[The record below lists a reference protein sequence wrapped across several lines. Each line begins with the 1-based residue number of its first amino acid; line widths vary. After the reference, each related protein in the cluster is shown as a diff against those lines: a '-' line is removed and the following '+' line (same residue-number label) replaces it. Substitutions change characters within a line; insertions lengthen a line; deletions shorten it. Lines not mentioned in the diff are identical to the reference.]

1 MAIKNNYAADVPIFY
16 NTKDVKLKDNCYVC
30 NNLSVLGSCTF
41 ANIINL

>member
-1 MAIKNNYAADVPIFY
+1 MTINNNSAADVAIFY
-16 NTKDVKLKDNCYVC
+16 NTKDVYLKRNCYVY

>member
-1 MAIKNNYAADVPIFY
+1 MSIKNNAAVDVARFY
-16 NTKDVKLKDNCYVC
+16 NTKDVYLKRNCYVY